1 MQEQKRHQLED
12 SIEHTR
18 KRLKN
23 GKKIHADSYQRIQGD
38 NVKLIGD
45 INKYRK
51 DEVEILL
58 QKEMFKKL
66 LAWTKNHLLANQTNT
81 DEDELMEETNDAQN
95 QIADLHDEI
104 EDMDMEIQ
112 TLLQQ

>member
-1 MQEQKRHQLED
+1 MEEN
-12 SIEHTR
+12 IEHTR

-23 GKKIHADSYQRIQGD
+23 GKKIHADSFQRIQGD
-38 NVKLIGD
+38 NVKLICD

-51 DEVEILL
+51 DESEILL
-58 QKEMFKKL
+58 QKEMYKKL
-66 LAWTKNHLLANQTNT
+66 LAWTKAHLLENQPNT

-112 TLLQQ
+112 TLM